1 MGIYVKTEKGTDS
14 LDYLDRIKSLEDSV
28 TKLQNKVM
36 TLQKYEITFVS
47 SNANVSKS
55 YLNCYQ
61 WGNLVM
67 VEGTVY
73 INIPIPGYSG
83 MRIAKGFP
91 SPNTNKSAIYFQP
104 ASTDGEYASVMLS
117 IGYDGVLSINARF
130 KSISANIS
138 TWLQFCYICK

>member
-1 MGIYVKTEKGTDS
+1 MGIYVKTEKGADS

-47 SNANVSKS
+47 SNVNVSRS

-67 VEGTVY
+67 VEGAVF
-73 INIPIPGYSG
+73 INIPISAYSG
-83 MRIAKGFP
+83 LKIAEGFP
-91 SPNTNKSAIYFQP
+91 SPNTNKSTIYFQP
-104 ASTDGEYASVMLS
+104 ASTDGEYASVMPA
-117 IGYDGVLSINARF
+117 IGQDGVLTMNARF
-130 KSISANIS
+130 KSISANIV
-138 TWLQFCYICK
+138 TWLQFCYICN

>member
-1 MGIYVKTEKGTDS
+1 MGIYVKTKEGADS

-47 SNANVSKS
+47 SNADVSKS

-61 WGNLVM
+61 WGNLVI
-67 VEGTVY
+67 VEGTVF
-73 INIPIPGYSG
+73 INIPVPAYGGIG
-83 MRIAKGFP
+83 IAKGFP

-104 ASTDGEYASVMLS
+104 ASTDGEYASVMPS
-117 IGYDGVLSINARF
+117 IGFDGVLYVNARF
-130 KSISANIS
+130 KSISANLS
-138 TWLQFCYICK
+138 TGLQFCYICK

>member
-1 MGIYVKTEKGTDS
+1 MGIYVKTEKGADS

-36 TLQKYEITFVS
+36 TLQKYEITFDS

-67 VEGTVY
+67 VEGTVFIKNSISQY
-73 INIPIPGYSG
+73 G
-83 MRIAKGFP
+83 RIGIATGFP
-91 SPNTNKSAIYFQP
+91 SPSTNKSVLYFQP
-104 ASTDGEYASVMLS
+104 ASTDGEYASVMPAIGQDGWLS
-117 IGYDGVLSINARF
+117 LNARF
-130 KSISANIS
+130 KSISANLG